1 MGADQSQRISVPAL
15 TSRRDIISSTMTFD
29 SSFRLVAI
37 AFAVLALHGST
48 GSRCGAAEVDDQPR
62 ADLILHHCKIVT
74 VDKDFSIH
82 QAMAIQGGRIL
93 RGGSEEEVLQTKG
106 AENTPHGP

>member
-15 TSRRDIISSTMTFD
+15 TSQRDIIPSTMTCD

-48 GSRCGAAEVDDQPR
+48 GSRCGAEEVDDQPR
-62 ADLILHHCKIVT
+62 ADLIVHHGKIVT
-74 VDKDFSIH
+74 VDKDFTIH
-82 QAMAIQGGRIL
+82 QAMAIQDGRIL
-93 RGGSEEEVLQTKG
+93 RVGSDE
-106 AENTPHGP
+106 